1 MSLPFSKVVLVKL
14 PDGFSAMFADF
25 SCFSLSSYVGII
37 EENIHANE
45 ACTLAPLPSGV
56 HTQATHMYHQHLNTP
71 AHQLFLCWEANA
83 QALTHPHTCP
93 ALQFCL

>member
-56 HTQATHMYHQHLNTP
+56 HTQATHMYHQHVLKHTSTS
-71 AHQLFLCWEANA
+71 
-83 QALTHPHTCP
+83 ALSV
-93 ALQFCL
+93 LGS